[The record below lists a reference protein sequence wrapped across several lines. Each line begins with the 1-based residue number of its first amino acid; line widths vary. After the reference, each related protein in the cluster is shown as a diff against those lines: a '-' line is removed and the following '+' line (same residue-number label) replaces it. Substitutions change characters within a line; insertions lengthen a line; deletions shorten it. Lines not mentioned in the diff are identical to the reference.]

1 MAIGWVVLTL
11 VPMYLVP
18 IRHDGVAERHF
29 YPALWGAGFALSC
42 ELAFLLERRHAMV
55 AAGAAAL
62 LFSAATVMRNTDYSS
77 EVALWE
83 ATVRAGQ
90 SGPRAVNN
98 LGAAYMEAGRW
109 DEAQAA
115 FERALELDPGYTKAR
130 NNRDRALAVRRTGDP
145 FAEPE
150 I

>member
-1 MAIGWVVLTL
+1 
-11 VPMYLVP
+11 
-18 IRHDGVAERHF
+18 
-29 YPALWGAGFALSC
+29 
-42 ELAFLLERRHAMV
+42 
-55 AAGAAAL
+55 
-62 LFSAATVMRNTDYSS
+62 MRNSDYSS

-83 ATVRAGQ
+83 ATVRSGQ

-98 LGAAYMEAGRW
+98 LGAAYMDAGRW
-109 DEAQAA
+109 DEAHAA
-115 FERALELDPGYTKAR
+115 FERALEIDPGYAKAR